1 MARIITITF
10 ELDDEPWID
19 DEGETCIHDA
29 PTEALDIVIG
39 AIEGGDI
46 GFKRFIGA
54 KVDGELLVD
63 GDGYASDAA
72 KGSIRYGE
80 FQRLV
85 WGIVGDELFSPMGDS
100 ELCGLFG
107 TTLEEV
113 EADVEKYE
121 KDFQES
127 SFAEPIDGRPDAVPE
142 TKERA

>member
-1 MARIITITF
+1 MREITITF
-10 ELDDEPWID
+10 ELDDEPWVD
-19 DEGETCIHDA
+19 DEGETYIHDV

-46 GFKRFIGA
+46 GFKRFIDA

-72 KGSIRYGE
+72 KGSIRYGG
-80 FQRLV
+80 FQRSV
-85 WGIVGDELFSPMGDS
+85 WGVVGDEMFEPIGDP

-121 KDFQES
+121 KDFRGV
-127 SFAEPIDGRPDAVPE
+127 SFAEPIDGRPGSAC
-142 TKERA
+142 R